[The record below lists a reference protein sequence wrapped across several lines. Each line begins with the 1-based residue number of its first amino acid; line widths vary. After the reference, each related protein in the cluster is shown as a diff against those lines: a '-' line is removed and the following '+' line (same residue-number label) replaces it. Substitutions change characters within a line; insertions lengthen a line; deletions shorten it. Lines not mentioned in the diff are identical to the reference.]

1 MREQPFAQADLT
13 CDDFLGGR
21 ARVWQP
27 RGGYR
32 AGTDPVLLAAAVA
45 AKPGQHVL
53 ELGCGG
59 GPALV
64 CLGARVTELHLTGVE
79 LQPGYA
85 DLARRNLAEN
95 GLTGAIETADLAT
108 LPGPIRQR
116 QFNHVLANPPYFQA
130 STRKEADATDREIA
144 LAEQTPL
151 ARWVEVAAKRL
162 APGGTATFIQR
173 AERLPELL
181 AHFSAHLGSVE
192 LLPLA
197 PRPDRPPRL
206 ILLRGRRAGRAAF
219 RFHPP
224 LILHTPSDHQP
235 NGNLYSDL
243 VNAVMRDAAAL
254 PFPDDKPLL

>member
-1 MREQPFAQADLT
+1 MRDAPFTTDELT

-27 RGGYR
+27 RNGYR
-32 AGTDPVLLAAAVA
+32 AGTDPVLLAAAVT
-45 AKPGQHVL
+45 AKPGQTVL

-64 CLGARVTELHLTGVE
+64 CLGTRVPGLHLTGVE

-95 GLTGAIETADLAT
+95 ALDGTIETADLTA
-108 LPGPIRQR
+108 LPGHVRQV
-116 QFNHVLANPPYFQA
+116 QFDHVFANPPYFQA
-130 STRKEADATDREIA
+130 STRKGATAADREIA
-144 LAEQTPL
+144 LAGQTPL
-151 ARWVEVAAKRL
+151 AQWVEIAAKRL

-181 AHFSAHLGSVE
+181 THFTAHLGSVE

-197 PRPDRPPRL
+197 PRPNRPPRL
-206 ILLRGRRAGRAAF
+206 ILLRGRRAGRAPF
-219 RFHPP
+219 RFHAP
-224 LILHTPSDHQP
+224 LILHRATDHQP
-235 NGNLYSDL
+235 DANPYSAP

-254 PFPDDKPLL
+254 PFPDDKTPL